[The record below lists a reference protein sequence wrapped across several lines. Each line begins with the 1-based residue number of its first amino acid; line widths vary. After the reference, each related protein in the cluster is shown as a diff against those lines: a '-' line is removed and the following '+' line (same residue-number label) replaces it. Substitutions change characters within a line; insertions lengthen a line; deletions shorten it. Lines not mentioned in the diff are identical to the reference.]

1 MNEND
6 KDLTIPV
13 LREELEVQSIPTVTG
28 GIRVTKHVESHD
40 EIVEQELRKSNVQV
54 KRISVNRPV
63 DGPQSPRRV
72 GNTLI
77 VPVVSEVLR
86 VEKQWMVTE
95 EIHLI
100 QTQTTESAQTNV
112 TLNQERAAIERLDS
126 TGNVVP
132 GEDIPEHP
140 DPPASPTSILKRA
153 PVGTRTGPKRKIL
166 NEQPPFRRGSG
177 K

>member
-1 MNEND
+1 MDENN

-13 LREELEVQSIPTVTG
+13 LREELEVESIPSVTG
-28 GIRVTKHVESHD
+28 GVRVTKHIESHD

-77 VPVVSEVLR
+77 VPVVSETLR

-100 QTQTTESAQTNV
+100 ETKTTESAQNTV
-112 TLNQERAAIERLDS
+112 TLNEERASIERLDS
-126 TGNVVP
+126 AGNVVP
-132 GEDIPEHP
+132 GEDIPERP
-140 DPPASPTSILKRA
+140 APPANSASILKSASART
-153 PVGTRTGPKRKIL
+153 GTGPKRKIL
-166 NEQPPFRRGSG
+166 NEPPPFRRGSG